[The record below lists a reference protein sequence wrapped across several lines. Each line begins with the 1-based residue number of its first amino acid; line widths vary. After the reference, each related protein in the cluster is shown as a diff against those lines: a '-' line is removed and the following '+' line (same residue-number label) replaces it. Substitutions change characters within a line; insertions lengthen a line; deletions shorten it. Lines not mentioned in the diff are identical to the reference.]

1 MSKTIKHLLIA
12 SLSLCFSFWPWLG
25 GYAEAAPQAMYQI
38 SETEL
43 SRLESNLAK
52 LKTNNE
58 KYSKELE
65 TQQSELTASRNQL
78 TMLRSELE
86 TLEAKSKET
95 EQLLKNAN
103 TSLVLYA
110 KEEKQ
115 KRLAIKRQRNLY
127 AFLTILTTGL
137 LIKAKN

>member
-52 LKTNNE
+52 LKTHNE

-65 TQQSELTASRNQL
+65 MQQSELEASREQL
-78 TMLRSELE
+78 AKLREELE
-86 TLEAKSKET
+86 ALGSKSRET
-95 EQLLKNAN
+95 EQLLKSANA
-103 TSLVLYA
+103 SLKQYA
-110 KEEKQ
+110 EEEKR
-115 KRLAIKRQRNLY
+115 KRLVIKRQRNLY
-127 AFLTILTTGL
+127 AFLVVLTTGL
-137 LIKAKN
+137 LIKAHN